1 MDSSSLASSLI
12 GLIFSAIWIVRLRY
26 ERREMVMDL
35 AWFFGLSAY
44 VGDEWFLCDGRSLNP
59 WLVWVPQY
67 LSIFLTLFNPQWFS
81 KTTIPDATDSEGARG
96 SSMNF
101 DPQQNQLRPLV
112 FPCRTSHTRMSPKSH
127 SFSYSYLFVG
137 VPVGWRGTMGK
148 LLSADMKS
156 LPWKGRSPRSW
167 LSVESADHLERGDHI
182 HGLRGKLESYL
193 KIQVRGGPS
202 QRAEILLLKYIR
214 KRTPRITRL
223 PIWSLHLGAL
233 ATLST
238 QCLSGIS
245 TTTQA
250 STSRP

>member
-1 MDSSSLASSLI
+1 MDSSSLASALI

-26 ERREMVMDL
+26 ERRETVMDL

-44 VGDEWFLCDGRSLNP
+44 AGDEWILCDGRSLNP

-67 LSIFLTLFNPQWFS
+67 LSIFLTLFNPQWFA
-81 KTTIPDATDSEGARG
+81 KTTMPDATDSEGARG

-112 FPCRTSHTRMSPKSH
+112 FPCRTSHTRMFPKSH

-137 VPVGWRGTMGK
+137 IPIGWRGTIGK

-156 LPWKGRSPRSW
+156 LPWKVRSPRSW
-167 LSVESADHLERGDHI
+167 LSVESADHLERGDHV
-182 HGLRGKLESYL
+182 HGLRWKLESYL
-193 KIQVRGGPS
+193 RTQVCGGPS
-202 QRAEILLLKYIR
+202 QRSEILLLKHIR

-238 QCLSGIS
+238 RCLSGIS